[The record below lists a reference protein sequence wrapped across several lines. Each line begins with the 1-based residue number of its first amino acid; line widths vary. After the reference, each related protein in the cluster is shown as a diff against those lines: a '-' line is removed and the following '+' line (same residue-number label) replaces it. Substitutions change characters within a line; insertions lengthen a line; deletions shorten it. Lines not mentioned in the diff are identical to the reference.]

1 MNPCVL
7 TALLVLVPL
16 CASGQ
21 PTPSDFN
28 PSHENTMSH
37 LEAVGLVVEYDT
49 NIESTGEAFR
59 EMRRMVEEYERT
71 QYEENAGEEEAA
83 EPDSGETELYP
94 DKSAQL
100 RSRVASRI
108 GASDDIE
115 LRSTEGRKTASS
127 DPVLRVEVENRE
139 HDLED
144 ENWWRYHVTLTVRQ
158 EATLRSGQGMSVDT
172 YSIAY
177 SGERMATEKD
187 VSFGWAQEALDA
199 VLSRF
204 LEDLEASKN

>member
-1 MNPCVL
+1 MKPSVL
-7 TALLVLVPL
+7 AVLLVFVPL

-28 PSHENTMSH
+28 PSHEDTMSH
-37 LEAVGLVVEYDT
+37 LEAVGLVVEYNT

-59 EMRRMVEEYERT
+59 EMKRVVEEYEEIA
-71 QYEENAGEEEAA
+71 EENEAA

-108 GASDDIE
+108 RASDDIE
-115 LRSTEGRKTASS
+115 LRSTEGQKMASS
-127 DPVLRVEVENRE
+127 DPVLRVEVENQE
-139 HDLED
+139 LGLED
-144 ENWWRYHVTLTVRQ
+144 EYWWRPHVTLTVSQ
-158 EATLRSGQGMSVDT
+158 AATLRGGQEMSVDT
-172 YSIAY
+172 YSISY

-187 VSFGWAQEALDA
+187 ISFGWAQEALDA